1 MSARKVCINH
11 PSSYYTGKE
20 QSPLHFGL
28 SAEGYDINSIME
40 GYDKDLWIVEVRNSK
55 KVWTK
60 KESINKMTYEIPL
73 ITETTGDLRTGDL
86 RTGDLRTGDLRTGD
100 LRTGDLRTGDLKECD
115 VSNASVAIVEPIVE
129 TVVLPSVATE
139 PVVAPSVATEDNKKT
154 KPKAR
159 KTATAATAANAATAK
174 PVAVA
179 AKPAKPATA
188 TDATAATA
196 AANPVAKPVDATDAT
211 VSTKPV
217 AATATATDYTLF
229 ITYRIQQ
236 LKKECADNKKNYDCA
251 RYEWKEY
258 KNKPDELREIMV
270 AARQKA
276 SDDTK

>member
-1 MSARKVCINH
+1 MSAKKVCINH
-11 PSSYYTGKE
+11 SSSYYTGKE

-60 KESINKMTYEIPL
+60 KEHINKMTYEFPL

-86 RTGDLRTGDLRTGD
+86 
-100 LRTGDLRTGDLKECD
+100 KEC
-115 VSNASVAIVEPIVE
+115 VASVAIVEPSVAE
-129 TVVLPSVATE
+129 TFPSIPSIPSV
-139 PVVAPSVATEDNKKT
+139 PSVPSIPSDTVAEDSKKT
-154 KPKAR
+154 KPKVR
-159 KTATAATAANAATAK
+159 KTAKTAK
-174 PVAVA
+174 PVAATVA
-179 AKPAKPATA
+179 VAATDAKPAAAAAAAAITTDAKPTTKPATA
-188 TDATAATA
+188 
-196 AANPVAKPVDATDAT
+196 
-211 VSTKPV
+211 
-217 AATATATDYTLF
+217 ATDYTLF

-258 KNKPDELREIMV
+258 KNKPEELREIMKD
-270 AARQKA
+270 ARQYA